1 MGQVNG
7 RGRSRVVVPR
17 DCCSSSLFQTGGR
30 RGKRMPFK
38 TNSRRG
44 LEEGEGKLLLPP
56 LSNSPLRHPP
66 GALQSSRVSLLLL
79 TAGVLFSFSKK
90 MTLWCDK
97 YRPHSLKNLDF
108 NKEQAERL
116 RNLVDGGD
124 FPHLLFYGPSGAG
137 KKTRVLC
144 LLREVFGS
152 GLFCFVCCFLIFNHN
167 LLPSN

>member
-1 MGQVNG
+1 
-7 RGRSRVVVPR
+7 
-17 DCCSSSLFQTGGR
+17 
-30 RGKRMPFK
+30 
-38 TNSRRG
+38 
-44 LEEGEGKLLLPP
+44 
-56 LSNSPLRHPP
+56 
-66 GALQSSRVSLLLL
+66 
-79 TAGVLFSFSKK
+79 

-116 RNLVDGGD
+116 RNLVEGGD

-152 GLFCFVCCFLIFNHN
+152 GWFCLFFLGLSLITIYC
-167 LLPSN
+167 LPIRCGKVEN